1 MMDSNWVAGTRYT
14 VVIFGSW
21 SMTVD
26 LPSQASEA
34 KIVHLRRDGV
44 SSFSYMS
51 LCCSRKPQLTVLN
64 VDFSTRSVCNICA
77 QKAHLN
83 KNKKKLK

>member
-1 MMDSNWVAGTRYT
+1 MMDSNWVAGTRYIA
-14 VVIFGSW
+14 VMFGSR

-44 SSFSYMS
+44 SS
-51 LCCSRKPQLTVLN
+51 LQLYELM
-64 VDFSTRSVCNICA
+64 
-77 QKAHLN
+77 L
-83 KNKKKLK
+83 